1 MLHFTLAE
9 TESTA
14 GLPVVPRS
22 ILECFVTFA
31 IGAIES
37 GYPSACW
44 RACHCSYSFL
54 HVSSK
59 SCDGEQV
66 AKGLVPQ
73 FTEVASRRLLQLT
86 SPAVPLAK
94 PLILLVSM
102 CFIILPEAVVK
113 ILPVGE
119 EDHNVTIKEDTSPGL
134 LQWAEALASL
144 SESES
149 VPGLSLESEM
159 KLAGKEVH
167 YACVDPLISCTHFL
181 LTTKEQSK

>member
-1 MLHFTLAE
+1 
-9 TESTA
+9 
-14 GLPVVPRS
+14 
-22 ILECFVTFA
+22 
-31 IGAIES
+31 
-37 GYPSACW
+37 
-44 RACHCSYSFL
+44 
-54 HVSSK
+54 
-59 SCDGEQV
+59 
-66 AKGLVPQ
+66 
-73 FTEVASRRLLQLT
+73 
-86 SPAVPLAK
+86 
-94 PLILLVSM
+94 M